1 MNLEKEIADLKRR
14 VAELEGSFG
23 YITGQLREV
32 QVFLHNNIDSRLT
45 SLEGK
50 VDALE
55 GKVDAGFAEMRDGF
69 AKFDASFRKLPDT
82 IADAVGQVLRSRE

>member
-1 MNLEKEIADLKRR
+1 MAMNVEKEIADPKRR

-50 VDALE
+50 VDA
-55 GKVDAGFAEMRDGF
+55 GFAEMRDGF

-82 IADAVGQVLRSRE
+82 IADAVGQALRSRE

>member
-1 MNLEKEIADLKRR
+1 MNVEKEIADLKRR

-50 VDALE
+50 VDS
-55 GKVDAGFAEMRDGF
+55 GFAEMRDGF
-69 AKFDASFRKLPDT
+69 VKFEASLRKLPDT
-82 IADAVGQVLRSRE
+82 IADAVGQALRSRE

>member
-1 MNLEKEIADLKRR
+1 MAINVEKEIADLKRR
-14 VAELEGSFG
+14 VAELEGSFA

-50 VDALE
+50 VE
-55 GKVDAGFAEMRDGF
+55 AGFAEMRDGF
-69 AKFDASFRKLPDT
+69 AKFETTFKELPDT
-82 IADAVGQVLRSRE
+82 IANAVGEPLRSRE